1 MGDGGRSGV
10 PSSGC
15 SDMRIDLE
23 LVRSISSPSR
33 AVSIKSSPSGI
44 EGVDVSS
51 RLKLTHMSLVGLEGT
66 GKVPI
71 TPMSAEGPSPQNMMN
86 LAGDQ
91 FRRTTESGP
100 GGRKEP
106 KGGHGSR
113 SSTSTADLDFESYE
127 DMKCVEDRFSEVVG
141 SNRLEDASGV
151 EYTV

>member
-23 LVRSISSPSR
+23 LVRSSSSPRR
-33 AVSIKSSPSGI
+33 AVSVESSPSGS

-51 RLKLTHMSLVGLEGT
+51 RLKLTHMSSAIPEGT
-66 GKVPI
+66 DKVPI

-86 LAGDQ
+86 FVGDQ
-91 FRRTTESGP
+91 FRRTTESRP
-100 GGRKEP
+100 GGREAP

-113 SSTSTADLDFESYE
+113 SSTSMADLDFESWE
-127 DMKCVEDRFSEVVG
+127 EMKCVEDGFSEAVG